1 MAMTIDFS
9 GKTALITGAAGGI
22 GSATARQ
29 FHQMGAQ
36 LVLTD
41 RSSDVA
47 EFASEFGSD
56 AISFE
61 CDVTDRDAHQEMT
74 EKAVDHFGRLD
85 FAFNNAGIGGD
96 LADLHETDLGN
107 WDDVINVN
115 LNAVAYGMKYQAAAM
130 LKSGG
135 GVIVNNSSVMG
146 LKPIP
151 DQTVSYAAAKHGV
164 IGLSKQ
170 AASNH
175 GKDNI
180 RVNAVCPGLIETE
193 LVSDGKAGKED
204 DFYIQKTALRRN
216 GRAHEIAS
224 SVAFL
229 CSDHAS
235 FITGVA
241 LPVDGGFI
249 LS

>member
-1 MAMTIDFS
+1 MAITIDFS
-9 GKTALITGAAGGI
+9 GKVALVTGAAGGI
-22 GSATARQ
+22 GSAAARE
-29 FHQMGAQ
+29 FHELGAK

-41 RSSDVA
+41 LSPDVDTLA
-47 EFASEFGSD
+47 KEYGDD
-56 AISFE
+56 AISFS
-61 CDVTDRDAHQEMT
+61 CDVTDAEAHRSMT
-74 EKAVDHFGRLD
+74 EAAMTHFGRLD

-96 LADLHETDLGN
+96 QTSLPETNLN
-107 WDDVINVN
+107 HWNKVIDIN
-115 LNAVAYGMKYQAAAM
+115 LNAVLYGMKYQAIAM

-151 DQTVSYAAAKHGV
+151 DQTVSYAAAKHGI
-164 IGLSKQ
+164 IGLTKQ
-170 AASNH
+170 AACNH
-175 GKDNI
+175 GKDGI

-216 GRAHEIAS
+216 GQAHEVAS
-224 SVAFL
+224 AVAYL
-229 CSDHAS
+229 CSERAS